1 MKTKL
6 IITKKHKKHTQK
18 KQIKK
23 TTHKNPNNSKRQS
36 NVING
41 GGIIDRILGR
51 EGSYTLPTVQQ
62 PATQEQDNMHDDE
75 YLRCVDIIST
85 SPTKDTSDIKQK
97 IMSSSFG
104 SVNQYK
110 NMLNGISLALPSFNE
125 TPKSEWVNCIDDCRN
140 TLSLAISKELNS
152 TAYMLRVLS
161 MSLVNDKSAVPLE
174 EKQNPCYNSFGGKI
188 QFKTSPSFN
197 YLTGIWERDKK
208 YIEMIITHP
217 QKEINETPTTQ
228 TTGRLIM
235 GFGPSASGKTHCAA
249 KVIQLMQKVEPGFP
263 GVFLAID
270 GGLYREKSV
279 VYQTITNAIKEKS
292 QYTGLTN
299 LVASGPI
306 GSSLFKSE
314 IIKKAV
320 VEYLLN
326 LKKTQNRNPGK
337 HFNIYV
343 PETLGSCQSLTGSW
357 GFKNCIN
364 KYEVYKK
371 LTGDTN
377 WVGLMIYQHITKD
390 KCIYKDDYKC
400 VGTKESGETRA
411 QNEGKEYSS
420 GAWNFSYL
428 NGNSAI
434 DAAPKYRFRIHN
446 GGELGKKSIL
456 EDLSSP
462 PLIEDHNKTLFETST
477 DNNTD
482 NDKTNKQI
490 NSADILSFLAKIK
503 WEYIPGKIKDFLQC
517 SEYVE
522 PYKFDEECERDTQL
536 ERIIRRFTV
545 KQKKP
550 PLNTNSKPSRI
561 LNLKEEK
568 SVVNVNTNNNTNSS
582 ESNA

>member
-6 IITKKHKKHTQK
+6 IRTQKRKTRNQK

-23 TTHKNPNNSKRQS
+23 TTQKNPNNSKRQS

-41 GGIIDRILGR
+41 GGIINMILGR
-51 EGSYTLPTVQQ
+51 EESYTLPTVPQ

-85 SPTKDTSDIKQK
+85 SPTMTKQK

-125 TPKSEWVNCIDDCRN
+125 KPKSEWVDCIDDCRN
-140 TLSLAISKELNS
+140 TLSSAISKELNS

-188 QFKTSPSFN
+188 QFRTSPSFN

-217 QKEINETPTTQ
+217 QKDINETSATQ
-228 TTGRLIM
+228 ATGRLIM

-279 VYQTITNAIKEKS
+279 VYQTITSFIKN
-292 QYTGLTN
+292 QNYTGLTN

-320 VEYLLN
+320 VEYLLAF
-326 LKKTQNRNPGK
+326 KKRNPGK
-337 HFNIYV
+337 HINLYV

-364 KYEVYKK
+364 KYEVYKN

-400 VGTKESGETRA
+400 VGTKQSGETRA

-490 NSADILSFLAKIK
+490 NSAAILSFLNQPSVN
-503 WEYIPGKIKDFLQC
+503 WDYIPGKIKDFSKC

-522 PYKFDEECERDTQL
+522 QAKFDEECERETQL
-536 ERIIRRFTV
+536 ARLRRRFTTV
-545 KQKKP
+545 KNNNP
-550 PLNTNSKPSRI
+550 SLNTNSQSSRI
-561 LNLKEEK
+561 LNLQEEK
-568 SVVNVNTNNNTNSS
+568 SDVNVNTNNNTNSS